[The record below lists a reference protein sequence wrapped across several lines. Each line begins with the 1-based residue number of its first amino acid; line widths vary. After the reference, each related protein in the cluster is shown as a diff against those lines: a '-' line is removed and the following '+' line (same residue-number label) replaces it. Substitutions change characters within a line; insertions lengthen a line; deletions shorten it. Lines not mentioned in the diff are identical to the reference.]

1 MGTTTLWALRT
12 WARLTLLLAL
22 LVGGLW
28 LYLGTGSGWFW
39 TAVAVAVVTEYY
51 VIRQLAREWAWDAR
65 ATWWWS
71 A

>member
-12 WARLTLLLAL
+12 WFKLSLLLGL
-22 LVGGLW
+22 LVGVVW
-28 LYLGTGSGWFW
+28 VWFGTGSGWFW
-39 TAVAVAVVTEYY
+39 TAIAAACVTEYY
-51 VIRQLAREWAWDAR
+51 VVRQLGREWSWEAR